1 MKTIEFPDGVSV
13 PALGQGTWHMG
24 MDRKEA
30 KNEADALR
38 YGLDKGLTLIDTA
51 EMYHD
56 AELVVADAVKGRRDD
71 AFIVSKVLPG
81 NASRS
86 GTVAACEK
94 SLKRLGIECL
104 DLYLLHWSGSF
115 PLGETLEAF
124 DQLVSDGKILRY
136 GVSNF
141 DSRELSE
148 GLALPFG
155 EKIATNQVLY
165 NLHHRGIEWDLLPQ
179 CLEQR
184 IPVMAYSPLNQG
196 HLAPEV
202 LNQIGMRH
210 NVSAFQIALAWVLQQ
225 ENVMAIPKASDIDHI
240 DRNLIAADIELTY
253 EEIKQLDIAFPPPR
267 SATPL
272 EMI

>member
-13 PALGQGTWHMG
+13 PGLGQGTWHMG
-24 MDRKEA
+24 MDRAAA

-38 YGLDKGLTLIDTA
+38 YGLDQGLSLIDTA

-56 AELVVADAVKGRRDD
+56 AELVVADA
-71 AFIVSKVLPG
+71 I
-81 NASRS
+81 
-86 GTVAACEK
+86 AACEK

-104 DLYLLHWSGSF
+104 DLYLLHWSGSY
-115 PLGETLEAF
+115 PMGETLEAF

-141 DSRELSE
+141 DTRELSE

-225 ENVMAIPKASDIDHI
+225 DNVMAIPKASDTDHI

-253 EEIKQLDIAFPPPR
+253 EEIKQLDTAFPPPR
-267 SATPL
+267 NATPL